1 MTLNSKQEKSK
12 MKFSSLNECTMA
24 ITDEDIIQAMKQIPG
39 YLDITPSDFME
50 IYLIAFSHAM
60 SRLQNAIKADAIMT
74 RDVITVH
81 ENASLVE
88 VAKKMADRQIS
99 GLPVVRD
106 DQTISGIISEK
117 DFLKK
122 MNEDKAP
129 SFMRVVLHS
138 LETTGCIA
146 SELKKLVAA
155 DIMSFP
161 CITTLP
167 QTPVIEVAKMM
178 DQKNIN
184 RIPVIDD
191 ELKLVGII
199 ARSDIVQTMC

>member
-1 MTLNSKQEKSK
+1 